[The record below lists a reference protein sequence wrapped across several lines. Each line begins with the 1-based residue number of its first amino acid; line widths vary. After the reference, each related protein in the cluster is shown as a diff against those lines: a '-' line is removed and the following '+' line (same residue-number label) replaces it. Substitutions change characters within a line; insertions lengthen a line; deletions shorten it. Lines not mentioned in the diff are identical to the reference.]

1 MKVHNSV
8 KLELAKEELNAVQIV
23 YNMLYDLSGE
33 EETELD
39 NNISDGI
46 SIEDVRGVLF
56 DIWELSG
63 QDTDQL

>member
-8 KLELAKEELNAVQIV
+8 KLELAKEELDAVQIV
-23 YNMLYDLSGE
+23 YNMFYNI
-33 EETELD
+33 ELD
-39 NNISDGI
+39 EEKAIDNCIGGA